1 MIAFLNI
8 ITIIPIQWFSLVI
21 ILVGIAAVIYAALQL
36 KVMKQNKQTQELLIK
51 YLEAANKKE
60 EQK

>member
-1 MIAFLNI
+1 MITFLNI

-36 KVMKQNKQTQELLIK
+36 KVMKQNKRTQELLIK
-51 YLEAANKKE
+51 YLEANKKE
-60 EQK
+60 EK